1 MDRPSAGP
9 EVILRDENMSPQSH
23 KFSPAG
29 DMIAL
34 HTTEKGFED
43 LCIYYTNS
51 GEFHREIPAGKLKG
65 YKWSPQ
71 GSYLLLRGAENVLI
85 HSVADGGKVG
95 ELKVSADVH
104 ARFSNDECSLYTA
117 EKDAKSVIKVFNHRG
132 VELAQLAEGRL
143 GPVDP
148 LDQQVASISGK
159 TSFFST
165 NTFKKVAEIPARLTC
180 YSADG
185 LLMGAYVWDD
195 AQGGEHS
202 LFNRAFECIKRF
214 TFHNKMGYFASINPE
229 KTILTT
235 YYQDY
240 ETRFEIKDEAG
251 SPMQVSHASGAST
264 RSFFSL
270 DGTRRIL
277 FKREAHS
284 LYRCD
289 EGTRVYVTDVDDE
302 KLEKAK
308 EVLVPE
314 SVHTI
319 LYTAN
324 PAVVCIGNKY
334 LLNLKTCQI
343 IKAYDYL
350 KIQHVYVRK
359 AKHLISNNG
368 SYLSVQEKNGDKIVA
383 IRQLDW
389 SKPQA
394 MYIQNNPQKE
404 KVDA

>member
-1 MDRPSAGP
+1 MDIPPAKK
-9 EVILRDENMSPQSH
+9 EVILRDEKESPQSH

-34 HTTEKGFED
+34 HTTEQGFED
-43 LCIYYTNS
+43 TLCIYHTNT

-95 ELKVSADVH
+95 ELKVSTDVH
-104 ARFSNDECSLYTA
+104 ARFSNDECSIYTA
-117 EKDAKSVIKVFNHRG
+117 EKDAKSVIKVFNYRG
-132 VELAQLAEGRL
+132 FELAELQKGRL

-148 LDQQVASISGK
+148 LDLQVASISGK

-165 NTFKKVAEIPARLTC
+165 TTFEKVAEVPARLTC

-202 LFNRAFECIKRF
+202 LFNRAFECIRRF
-214 TFHNKMGYFASINPE
+214 PSHNKMGYFASINPE

-240 ETRFEIKDEAG
+240 ETRFEIKDGAG
-251 SPMQVSHASGAST
+251 SPMQVSHVSGAHT

-270 DGTRRIL
+270 DGARRIL

-284 LYRCD
+284 LYRSD
-289 EGTRVYVTDVDDE
+289 QQTRVYVSDADDE
-302 KLEKAK
+302 KLERAK
-308 EVLVPE
+308 EILVPD
-314 SVHTI
+314 SVCTI
-319 LYTAN
+319 LYTAH
-324 PAVVCIGNKY
+324 PEVVCIGNNY

-350 KIQHVYVRK
+350 KIRYVYVRK

-368 SYLSVQEKNGDKIVA
+368 SYLSVQEKNGDTIVA

-394 MYIQNNPQKE
+394 L
-404 KVDA
+404 A